1 MPLRFWILKAVSLTQ
16 ASLDC
21 NYKRPLQFCVSEE
34 NISIL
39 YAYFRY
45 CLLHKHV
52 FIATI
57 LSLPSLFVVLLFT
70 VIVDAFAAWQP
81 NCTTPTQHVD
91 YVSSPQ
97 VRGTMNIVWTCFAVL
112 SLCTWTVQHLM
123 VPVQKE
129 YKKVSAIRKF
139 RGKVSFNYTK
149 LKWVGLTIAAPEHV
163 LGKALS
169 ECLAAHGSRR

>member
-1 MPLRFWILKAVSLTQ
+1 M
-16 ASLDC
+16 
-21 NYKRPLQFCVSEE
+21 
-34 NISIL
+34 
-39 YAYFRY
+39 
-45 CLLHKHV
+45 
-52 FIATI
+52 
-57 LSLPSLFVVLLFT
+57 LSLLSFFVVLLFT
-70 VIVDAFAAWQP
+70 VVVDAFAAWQP

-91 YVSSPQ
+91 YVSNPQ

-139 RGKVSFNYTK
+139 WGKVSFNYTK
-149 LKWVGLTIAAPEHV
+149 LKWVDLTIAAPEYV

-169 ECLAAHGSRR
+169 ECLAAHDSRRQFKEWFAANGTHEVSTAEATVA